1 MRLALRERSLPLGA
15 DIGPEFVSL
24 VHVERGRSSLAV
36 RDCVTRPVPA
46 AGDAELDLAIAET
59 LRAAVATLV
68 SRERRCVLAA
78 PAGEIVHRTFRLP
91 PGMRRHEAERAA
103 ALEADTLAPWPAPE
117 RVVALDPIDGRTGE
131 MLLSIARSS
140 AVLRLTSIASAGGL
154 RPVAVDLPA
163 CAWRRAVP
171 ETDAVLE
178 YARERAQLVIFG
190 DPVGTTHAFPPRSSD
205 ERLATLVRSALIEAR
220 REGIADVRR
229 LSLLGPPARVDSLAA
244 CLHADGYAVAP
255 VTCGTDAP
263 APWAFAYGLAL
274 WSAPAGAGA
283 A

>member
-1 MRLALRERSLPLGA
+1 MKFALRARALPLGA
-15 DIGPEFVSL
+15 DIGPEYVSL
-24 VHVERGRSSLAV
+24 VYAERGRGSVAV
-36 RDCVTRPVPA
+36 RDCVTRTVPA
-46 AGDAELDLAIAET
+46 AADTELDLAIAQT
-59 LRAAVATLV
+59 LRTAVAALL

-78 PAGEIVHRTFRLP
+78 PASEIVHRTFRLP
-91 PGMRRHEAERAA
+91 PGMRRREAERAA
-103 ALEADTLAPWPAPE
+103 ALEADTLAPWPASE
-117 RVVALDPIDGRTGE
+117 RVVALDPIAGRDGE

-140 AVLRLTSIASAGGL
+140 AVLRLASIASAGGL

-178 YARERAQLVIFG
+178 YARERAQLVIFA
-190 DPVGTTHAFPPRSSD
+190 DPVGTTHAFPPRVSD

-229 LSLLGPPARVDSLAA
+229 LSVLGPAERTESLAA
-244 CLHADGYAVAP
+244 SLHADGYAVVP
-255 VTCGTDAP
+255 VTCGTDVT

-274 WSAPAGAGA
+274 WSAGAGGA
-283 A
+283 